1 MHINSL
7 VLSAAKESQMGGQQ
21 AVIEFS
27 KNTKADQI
35 MIIEEKS
42 KAYKTEV
49 NFGGKLIKIS
59 IPDDEGSHEWILEVA
74 QMLAT
79 KELVMANDIKAENFL
94 L

>member
-1 MHINSL
+1 
-7 VLSAAKESQMGGQQ
+7 MGGQQ

-42 KAYKTEV
+42 KTFKTEV

-59 IPDDEGSHEWILEVA
+59 IPDDDWSHYCILELAA
-74 QMLAT
+74 QMNAT
-79 KELVMANDIKAENFL
+79 K
-94 L
+94 